1 MNKVILSGRLTRDP
15 ELKTTTTGK
24 SVCSF
29 RLAVD
34 RNKDETDFPTVVTW
48 NDTAEFVSRY
58 LGKGRKIIVEGRLH
72 TRNYTDASGHERN
85 TTEVYAENVE
95 FADSKPQ

>member
-48 NDTAEFVSRY
+48 NDTAEFASRY
-58 LGKGRKIIVEGRLH
+58 LGKGRKIIVEGYIH
-72 TRNYTDASGHERN
+72 TGNYTDNSGNNR
-85 TTEVYAENVE
+85 TATEVYAERLE